1 MVAKLVQ
8 NEMGVYEY
16 VEVDTKPKVVSPNL
30 SEFEAY
36 EGQKEKTELVSAPNI
51 GEQTERIIRETP
63 GQYKT
68 EFDET
73 TGQFTTKEISPTTG
87 RSITYTPGAV
97 TPESTEPTALQKV
110 MKMTEGR
117 TVAEPDYKKIISDTA
132 RAARPT
138 WKEQAVSTAFNVGGN
153 VLSSYITKKMT
164 GSAGDLAIN
173 YMTQN
178 VLGKTLSGRLASGM
192 SGTMI
197 SNPYVATAGLLM
209 DTGIGKKVT
218 KGVTKTV
225 KKAADTV
232 VDVVTGGKVV
242 CTAMYQTT
250 QLPEWKKHIKVWQI
264 FERKYLTPYHEI
276 GYHILFKPF
285 AKGML
290 KNNILKTIGA
300 HIAKHRTQ
308 DLKSILFN
316 SKKDLLGRIYRLI
329 LEPICYIVG
338 RIKLWQ

>member
-1 MVAKLVQ
+1 
-8 NEMGVYEY
+8 
-16 VEVDTKPKVVSPNL
+16 
-30 SEFEAY
+30 
-36 EGQKEKTELVSAPNI
+36 
-51 GEQTERIIRETP
+51 
-63 GQYKT
+63 
-68 EFDET
+68 
-73 TGQFTTKEISPTTG
+73 
-87 RSITYTPGAV
+87 
-97 TPESTEPTALQKV
+97 

-117 TVAEPDYKKIISDTA
+117 TVEEPDYRQIISDAA

-138 WKEQAVSTAFNVGGN
+138 WKEQAVSTAFNVGGK
-153 VLSSYITKKMT
+153 VLTNYITKKMT

>member
-36 EGQKEKTELVSAPNI
+36 EGQKKKTELVSAPTI
-51 GEQTERIIRETP
+51 GEQTERVIRETP
-63 GQYKT
+63 GQYRT

-73 TGQFTTKEISPTTG
+73 TGQFTTKEVGATEG

-110 MKMTEGR
+110 MKMTEGTR
-117 TVAEPDYKKIISDTA
+117 VEQPDYRKIISDAA
-132 RAARPT
+132 RATRPT

-164 GSAGDLAIN
+164 GAGGDLAIN

-250 QLPEWKKHIKVWQI
+250 QLPEWKKHIRVWQI
-264 FERKYLTPYHEI
+264 FERKHLTPYHEI

-285 AKGML
+285 AKG
-290 KNNILKTIGA
+290 N
-300 HIAKHRTQ
+300 
-308 DLKSILFN
+308 
-316 SKKDLLGRIYRLI
+316 
-329 LEPICYIVG
+329 
-338 RIKLWQ
+338 